1 MADWRCFLEAYFM
14 YMKYASQSMRIVL
27 LTLNLFNSIQ
37 LFILPKDTI

>member
-1 MADWRCFLEAYFM
+1 M